1 MKKLFIIGILLVSF
15 GFSELQAFNINDCL
29 EETVI
34 NNLNS
39 KNLLTFI
46 KENDLIGKIQKVCS
60 EDICSNLNMV
70 TLEQD
75 IKNFIKQNLNYL
87 REKDNDL
94 ALEAELKG
102 FKIDKVI
109 MNSCG

>member
-1 MKKLFIIGILLVSF
+1 MKKLFVVAILLISF
-15 GFSELQAFNINDCL
+15 GIKELQAYNINDCL
-29 EETVI
+29 EETVV
-34 NNLNS
+34 NHLNS

-60 EDICSNLNMV
+60 EEVCSNLNMV

-75 IKNFIKQNLNYL
+75 IKNFIKQHLNYL
-87 REKDNDL
+87 RVKDNEN

-102 FKIDKVI
+102 FKIEKI
-109 MNSCG
+109 IFNSCE